1 MSTALQKVSLQ
12 ILCVAAVV
20 EASVAGMH
28 GVMMI
33 MTPDHIAVLT
43 HQSLEVCDKE
53 PMVVMME
60 QYNLHRPPH
69 PVLRRSSAKNRK
81 SLSLVLAGAEVPDV
95 DIDGEGV
102 VDLLQ
107 HLDVIRGSSCV
118 CR

>member
-1 MSTALQKVSLQ
+1 M
-12 ILCVAAVV
+12 
-20 EASVAGMH
+20 AGVH

-33 MTPDHIAVLT
+33 PTLDCVVPLT
-43 HQSLEVCDKE
+43 HQCLEVCDKE
-53 PMVVMME
+53 PVIVMME
-60 QYNLHRPPH
+60 QYDLHRPPH

-107 HLDVIRGSSCV
+107 HLDVVRGGSCV